1 MRGALSKLLKQKSLS
16 NIVGK
21 IMPKITTADDK
32 LQGKGRSNIEKM
44 KKKKKTK
51 KNREELT

>member
-44 KKKKKTK
+44 KKTKKKQKTEK
-51 KNREELT
+51 S